1 MEDTDDTPL
10 KFDNFNQENSNE
22 IESNVQKSK
31 KSKIIFIG
39 GIFLIALIIGIIV
52 IVVVASKKDEEHEEH
67 EEPRPKPRSLLEQ
80 LQKYKTPYYYYNTTL
95 LNQTIEEALRLANK
109 HNMKIHF
116 SLKSN
121 FNEKIVK
128 IFASHK
134 EIGADCVSGGEVD
147 YALKHF
153 SKDKIVFAGIGKTN
167 EEIEKAVNNSIF
179 CINVESFEE
188 LERLNNICNKV
199 NKKVNFGVRINPNV
213 EAHTHEKIITGS
225 NENKFG
231 IYIDEVKDKF
241 YDKIEEIFFHKDKKY
256 DNLNFIGLHFHIGSQ
271 ILNFTDFARLCKKID
286 EYVDELNERKISIT
300 YLNLGGGLGVDY
312 DEPTVNPIPD
322 FEGYFNTYLTNLT
335 CLQKIGPNYNGNKN
349 ITLHF
354 ELGRSMIAQSGNL
367 ISKVIYVKEGVFKKF
382 VVLDAGMNDLIRP
395 AMYGAL
401 HQIERVEHR
410 DEKEMYDVVGPICE
424 SSDVFAKNYTMDVV
438 GEDDYVIIRTA
449 GAYGESMASRYNYR
463 EVPIGYLDTEF

>member
-1 MEDTDDTPL
+1 MDDTPL
-10 KFDNFNQENSNE
+10 KFDNFNQENYNDAE
-22 IESNVQKSK
+22 IKLKQKRRR
-31 KSKIIFIG
+31 ILIIG
-39 GIFLIALIIGIIV
+39 GIVLIPIIIGIVIIV
-52 IVVVASKKDEEHEEH
+52 LLTSSKKDEEKK
-67 EEPRPKPRSLLEQ
+67 PKPRSLLEK
-80 LQKYKTPYYYYNTTL
+80 LKKYKTPYYYYNTSL
-95 LNQTIEEALRLANK
+95 LNDTIDEALRLAK
-109 HNMKIHF
+109 QHNIKIHF

-128 IFASHK
+128 IFASHE

-147 YALKHF
+147 FALKYF
-153 SKDKIVFAGIGKTN
+153 SKDKIVYAGIGKTN

-188 LERLNNICNKV
+188 LERLNKICNKV
-199 NKKVNFGVRINPNV
+199 NKKVNFGVRINPNI

-231 IYIDEVKDKF
+231 IYIDEMEDRF
-241 YDKIEEIFFHKDKKY
+241 YDKIEEIFFHKNKNY

-271 ILNFTDFARLCKKID
+271 ILNFTDFSRLCKKID
-286 EYVDELNERKISIT
+286 KYIDELNKRNISIT
-300 YLNLGGGLGVDY
+300 YLNLGGGLGIDY
-312 DEPTVNPIPD
+312 DEPTLNPIPD

-335 CLQKIGPNYNGNKN
+335 CLRKIGPNFNGNKN

-367 ISKVIYVKEGVFKKF
+367 ISKVIYVKEGVIKKF
-382 VVLDAGMNDLIRP
+382 VILDAGMNDLIRP

-401 HQIERVEHR
+401 HQIEKVGKY
-410 DEKEMYDVVGPICE
+410 DEEEIYDIVGPICE
-424 SSDVFAKNYTMDVV
+424 SADIFAKNYKIGKCQKGDLVV
-438 GEDDYVIIRTA
+438 IRSA
-449 GAYGESMASRYNYR
+449 GAYGESMASRYNFR